1 MLCSASDTMQSE
13 STPEPV
19 LGTHTYNRA
28 LDGFSSP
35 RLRAINGAYARG
47 SGQSTGDFIHSN
59 SLDNPYSLPMNN
71 PQGEDAGTAG
81 ASHSLQ
87 PRVIAGMPFSRS
99 MPDMPVQHH
108 GISQPQEQHHQHHLP
123 LHSTGS
129 IVPADAEPSSTR
141 RLPAHNPYV
150 GTFSRAPAAAADANL
165 GSKRQSPSTSAGSE
179 DLSRFLRQVI

>member
-1 MLCSASDTMQSE
+1 MLCSAFDTMHSE

-35 RLRAINGAYARG
+35 RLPEINRADAQGF
-47 SGQSTGDFIHSN
+47 GQSTVDFIHNTSFE
-59 SLDNPYSLPMNN
+59 NPHRVPMNN
-71 PQGEDAGTAG
+71 SQEENADTAG

-87 PRVIAGMPFSRS
+87 PRVIAGMPYSRS

-108 GISQPQEQHHQHHLP
+108 RISEPQEQRQQHLLP

-129 IVPADAEPSSTR
+129 IMLANAEPSSSQ
-141 RLPAHNPYV
+141 RLPASNPYI
-150 GTFSRAPAAAADANL
+150 GTFPRAPAAAADANL

-179 DLSRFLRQVI
+179 DLSRFLRQVT